1 MFDYEA
7 NKELVEL
14 QIELRERDSKN
25 YHCHNVLE
33 FLITGITFLVQ
44 GPSGYQPHCW
54 MGHQTKNKNKKQK
67 KIQEIIIN
75 LQVRCFSQPI
85 FNKIHLPLIFSLT

>member
-44 GPSGYQPHCW
+44 GPSGYQPHC
-54 MGHQTKNKNKKQK
+54 
-67 KIQEIIIN
+67 
-75 LQVRCFSQPI
+75 
-85 FNKIHLPLIFSLT
+85 